1 MPQVTVYVR
10 DEDLDKW
17 KAIQRKSEFVSN
29 AINGLS
35 SNGRTEGFEP
45 SYLGSSPSEPA
56 KRVGYSNLFPSEVS
70 SDVRPDIKIASEG
83 KPSNMVLVKTDE
95 GTVAERNQWAS
106 AGVDMTPACCLNK
119 KPCKHWSWDG
129 VNSQYVNS
137 ITGEIKPVEV

>member
-83 KPSNMVLVKTDE
+83 KPWN
-95 GTVAERNQWAS
+95 S

-129 VNSQYVNS
+129 VNSQYVNL

>member
-1 MPQVTVYVR
+1 MNIYITA
-10 DEDLDKW
+10 EN
-17 KAIQRKSEFVSN
+17 QRQLRMIDGSMSGLVNELLSQHF
-29 AINGLS
+29 GLS

-83 KPSNMVLVKTDE
+83 KPWNST
-95 GTVAERNQWAS
+95 
-106 AGVDMTPACCLNK
+106 GVDMTPACCLNK